1 MNVEEK
7 NMPAIL
13 SVSTEVPEFKISQ
26 RETEAVV
33 RELFKDSFQDIDRLL
48 RIFNNGQIE
57 SRNFVVPKEWF
68 ENDHS
73 FEEKNNLY
81 IEKSVE
87 LGKEAIIKCLQN
99 ENHLNKRFE
108 EEEIDAVFFVSS
120 SGLATPT
127 IDARIM
133 NKMSFSPH
141 VKRVPLWGLGCAG
154 GGAGLSRAYEYC
166 LAYPSAKVL
175 VLCIEL
181 CSITFQRNDTRK
193 SNLVGTS
200 LFADGVACALLAG
213 DEVVKEEQLHKGPVP
228 FITGTQS
235 TLMPDSEDVM
245 GWDINN
251 EGMQVI
257 FSRDIPSII
266 QDWLKP
272 NVEKFLEKQ
281 GVNFSDITH
290 FVAHPGGK
298 KVLEAYEK
306 ALGYTSEKTDISRKV
321 LKNHGNMSSP
331 TVLYVLKEFMDGEIQ
346 TGDNGLMAALGP
358 GFSSELLH
366 LEWKEEV

>member
-1 MNVEEK
+1 
-7 NMPAIL
+7 MPAIL
-13 SVSTEVPEFKISQ
+13 SVSTEVPAYKITQ
-26 RETEAVV
+26 KETEAVV
-33 RELFKDSFQDIDRLL
+33 RELFKDSFQDIDRML

-57 SRNFVVPKEWF
+57 SRNFVVPMEWF
-68 ENDHS
+68 EKDHS

-81 IEKSVE
+81 VEESVK
-87 LGKEAIIKCLQN
+87 LGKEAVKKCLQDGMLSRVV
-99 ENHLNKRFE
+99 H
-108 EEEIDAVFFVSS
+108 EEEIDAMFFVSS

-133 NKMSFSPH
+133 NQMSFSPH

-154 GGAGLSRAYEYC
+154 GGAGISRAYEYC
-166 LAYPSAKVL
+166 LAYPEAKVL

-200 LFADGVACALLAG
+200 LFADGVACALIAG
-213 DEVVKEEQLHKGPVP
+213 DEAVKKEHLHKSTIP
-228 FITGTQS
+228 FIKGTQS

-251 EGMQVI
+251 DGLQVI

-266 QDWLKP
+266 LDWLKP
-272 NVEKFLEKQ
+272 NVEKFLMKQ
-281 GVNFSDITH
+281 EINFNDIKH
-290 FVAHPGGK
+290 FVAHPGGR

-306 ALGYTSEKTDISRKV
+306 ALGYTSEMTEIPRRI
-321 LKNHGNMSSP
+321 LMNHGNMSSP
-331 TVLYVLKEFMDGEIQ
+331 TILYVLKEFMKENPEDGEV
-346 TGDNGLMAALGP
+346 GLMASLGP

-366 LEWKEEV
+366 IEWRK